1 MTQGR
6 HHYPDFYTNGL
17 SSNRTIKTNP
27 STDSPTNRLTPNVLP
42 STFQPG
48 LKRQQSLG
56 YDKNV
61 NVQRL
66 PDSNIN
72 NRGSTRITITTTN
85 NNTQSKR
92 SSNGSSRISN
102 IDQQKR
108 L

>member
-1 MTQGR
+1 M
-6 HHYPDFYTNGL
+6 
-17 SSNRTIKTNP
+17 
-27 STDSPTNRLTPNVLP
+27 P

-61 NVQRL
+61 TVQRV

-72 NRGSTRITITTTN
+72 NRGSIKTTN
-85 NNTQSKR
+85 INNINQSKR

-102 IDQQKR
+102 IEQQKR

>member
-1 MTQGR
+1 M
-6 HHYPDFYTNGL
+6 
-17 SSNRTIKTNP
+17 
-27 STDSPTNRLTPNVLP
+27 P

-61 NVQRL
+61 TVQRV

-72 NRGSTRITITTTN
+72 NRGSIKTTN
-85 NNTQSKR
+85 ININNPNQSKR

-102 IDQQKR
+102 IEQQKR